1 MKVGHIPNVFACHRS
16 LYDKVDGFD
25 EVYGVMFEESD
36 FAERLRKMGNES
48 YVIPQAITH
57 HNVPLPDQRGK
68 TLRAYGI
75 ENSLR
80 AYLVGRNRLLY
91 MRRHAGF
98 WRWICFLLSFLPLT
112 TLYYLVLILG
122 ERRLDIARS
131 YMRGVAHGL
140 FQGGFRGMVS
150 GDRPRKVSRFADDI

>member
-1 MKVGHIPNVFACHRS
+1 MVFHILIFWWSGADINLWTSKTSYRREQPSSPVRMKVGHIPNVFACHRS

-98 WRWICFLLSFLPLT
+98 WRRHRKNLLP
-112 TLYYLVLILG
+112 
-122 ERRLDIARS
+122 D
-131 YMRGVAHGL
+131 
-140 FQGGFRGMVS
+140 
-150 GDRPRKVSRFADDI
+150 